1 MRTRAFFALGSA
13 LLTLGLVGSATV
25 AGAGTRTPR
34 RLPGTVPSVRTHG
47 APSQGSANTAGGP
60 VVLRHGSGAPSN
72 PGAPILGVSWQGL
85 NDPSLTP
92 ADPNGAIGPN
102 SYIEI
107 INEMLGIYQ
116 RSGTL
121 IASATLHTLTG
132 DSNFLG
138 DVMVLWD
145 PITQRF
151 YYNVWD
157 ISVQTMQWGFSKD
170 ANPTTIPGS
179 FCAYSASFGY
189 TTTEYPDYPKLG
201 QTKNF
206 LLIGV
211 NHYPSG
217 SSLHADRSDLLW
229 IDKPQGSGPITT
241 CPPASNFK
249 TGKFTDLRNQDGS
262 QAFTPVPAIQDD
274 PSKVGFVLTS
284 SDIECPDIC
293 GTGNVI
299 TVHPV
304 RPTPGNPTVPQALV
318 TGKSVTVPVYAPPA
332 ANAPQ
337 KGTSNLLETLDGRLE
352 HAVSAIDPRLG
363 KMVVWTGHA
372 VASSTNKTEFRW
384 YEVDVSIPATP
395 SIAQS
400 GTVSDANLWV
410 FNGAV
415 APDRTVNPS
424 GSAHGDSIVIG
435 FTTTSSTTFPA
446 AQMVSKVGSG
456 AQSGFVMVHLSPT
469 FDSDF
474 SCSTLPFNCRWGD
487 YAGAASDPAAS
498 LSAAHGEVW
507 LTNQWTNG
515 TNQTWNWE
523 ALP

>member
-1 MRTRAFFALGSA
+1 LGITVLAGGLFGSTSA
-13 LLTLGLVGSATV
+13 AGVGS
-25 AGAGTRTPR
+25 TPLR
-34 RLPGTVPSVRTHG
+34 RLPGTVPTSVPKTAQRQG
-47 APSQGSANTAGGP
+47 PSAPSGP
-60 VVLRHGSGAPSN
+60 GVGARLASN
-72 PGAPILGVSWQGL
+72 GAAPIVGASWQGL

-102 SYIEI
+102 SYVEI

-116 RSGTL
+116 RNGTL

-132 DSNFLG
+132 DNNFLG
-138 DVMVLWD
+138 DPMVLWD
-145 PITQRF
+145 PISQRF

-157 ISVQTMQWGFSKD
+157 ITLQTMQWGFSKD
-170 ANPTTIPGS
+170 DHPTSIPGS

-189 TTTEYPDYPKLG
+189 ATSEYPDYPKLG
-201 QTKNF
+201 QTKDF
-206 LLIGV
+206 
-211 NHYPSG
+211 
-217 SSLHADRSDLLW
+217 LLW

-241 CPPASNFK
+241 SPAPSNFS
-249 TGKFTDLRNQDGS
+249 TGKYTDLRNQDGS
-262 QAFTPVPAIQDD
+262 QAFTPVPAMQVD
-274 PSKVGFVLTS
+274 PSSAGFVLTS

-293 GTGNVI
+293 GTGDVI

-304 RPTPGNPTVPQALV
+304 RPTPGNPSVPQVLV
-318 TGKSVTVPVYAPPA
+318 TGKSVTVPTYAPPP

-352 HAVSAIDPRLG
+352 HAVSAIDPSIGR
-363 KMVVWTGHA
+363 MVVWTGHA
-372 VASSTNKTEFRW
+372 VASGSKTEFRW
-384 YEVDVSIPATP
+384 YEVDVHSPTHP
-395 SIAQS
+395 TIAQS
-400 GTVSDANLWV
+400 GTVSDPNLWV
-410 FNGAV
+410 FDGAL

-424 GSAHGDSIVIG
+424 GRAHGESIVIG

-456 AQSGFVMVHLSPT
+456 AQSAFVMVHPSPT

-474 SCSTLPFNCRWGD
+474 SCPQLPYNCRWGD
-487 YAGAASDPAAS
+487 YAGATPDPTAS
-498 LSAAHGEVW
+498 LAAAHGKVW